1 MVGYK
6 DQRMQTMIMRKRLM
20 TLVKLML
27 MRMMMVARSHLG
39 LRGAGLKK
47 RVGTADVAVMEI
59 NLTAAKNY
67 DDHDH
72 HHQKDLEIP
81 TMMTMRMRTTHCGR
95 QSMQRLDRG

>member
-1 MVGYK
+1 
-6 DQRMQTMIMRKRLM
+6 MQTIDYEDEAF
-20 TLVKLML
+20 ML
-27 MRMMMVARSHLG
+27 MRMMMVGRSHLG

-72 HHQKDLEIP
+72 HHQKDLEIL
-81 TMMTMRMRTTHCGR
+81 TMMTMRMGTTHCGR